1 MRILTSVIAAV
12 LLIATAVFNAEAAL
26 TSYSAN
32 GVNMVLMQNSPGT
45 PGIGWISDGNL
56 LGRWL
61 DNPAD
66 AGYASREQL
75 IAGIIGASVHNGE
88 TGKIYDSYYGVYS
101 LSNTDFA
108 KIGDFPGATNGA
120 VTWWAA
126 HAFINYLNNIGYG
139 DSRQW
144 RLPSIGEYPFSGFHR
159 SYTDF
164 GRLYYGDLSRLGCC
178 SDPFKVQD
186 GYGIFGNNGKQTVD
200 GTIDPFVN
208 VRSAIYWFDEEMTG
222 NQAFNDARRA
232 WVFSHADG
240 RQDNFP
246 KDYQFY
252 VWPIRPEPAS
262 AVPLPNAAWLM
273 GSGLWAVFGLRRG
286 RLTIRSNHTSA

>member
-1 MRILTSVIAAV
+1 MRILKSAIAAT
-12 LLIATAVFNAEAAL
+12 LLIGAAIFNAEASL
-26 TSYSAN
+26 TQYSAN
-32 GVNMVLMQNSPGT
+32 GVDMVLMQSGPTDAGASWLKN
-45 PGIGWISDGNL
+45 GNL
-56 LGRWL
+56 LGSWL
-61 DNPAD
+61 DNPAS

-75 IAGIIGASVHNGE
+75 IAGIISASVHDGE
-88 TGKIYDSYYGVYS
+88 IGKIYDNYHGSYS
-101 LSNTDFA
+101 LSDADFA

-126 HAFINYLNNIGYG
+126 HAFIDYLNSIRYG

-144 RLPSIGEYPFSGFHR
+144 RLPSIGEYPFSGFQR

-164 GRLYYGDLSRLGCC
+164 GRLYYGELSKVGCC

-186 GYGIFGNNGKQTVD
+186 GYGIFANNGKQTVD
-200 GTIDPFVN
+200 GAVGPFVN
-208 VRSAIYWFDEEMTG
+208 VRSDIYWFDEEMTG

-232 WVFSHADG
+232 WVFSQADG
-240 RQDNFP
+240 RQDNFS

-262 AVPLPNAAWLM
+262 AVPLPGAAWLM
-273 GSGLWAVFGLRRG
+273 GSFLFGFIGFKRRKIEG
-286 RLTIRSNHTSA
+286 CVL